1 MANLPPSLSPPSK
14 HSNSFSHHIHPP
26 GTCSFTP
33 APVSLI
39 NSCSSFLSPSSVI
52 PHCLL
57 PWLSLLSVSAG
68 SLSPSFEIG
77 PLPPAPVEN
86 QATKHNKSGQESTL
100 QTVKL
105 ILVFGPTDRLLR
117 ILFSVPSAPGP
128 FCFHGPLESA
138 LHTHRKNAIG
148 RGMKYACDLR
158 ISFAPNSLVRFGV
171 GAGVLSSLLKPPGV
185 PGDYFTYQ
193 EILGAPPPIK
203 EADVSSPRQLP
214 VCYLLEL
221 SSELHLNLS
230 PIIFN

>member
-1 MANLPPSLSPPSK
+1 MLFHSSLRLFNQLLFILSSPVFCDSPLPASLALAAKCLPWKPEPQLW
-14 HSNSFSHHIHPP
+14 NRP
-26 GTCSFTP
+26 TP
-33 APVSLI
+33 ACP
-39 NSCSSFLSPSSVI
+39 C
-52 PHCLL
+52 
-57 PWLSLLSVSAG
+57 W
-68 SLSPSFEIG
+68 
-77 PLPPAPVEN
+77 
-86 QATKHNKSGQESTL
+86 KSGNGQESTL

-138 LHTHRKNAIG
+138 LHTHRKNVIG
-148 RGMKYACDLR
+148 RVMKYACDLR

-171 GAGVLSSLLKPPGV
+171 EAGVLSSLLKPPGV